1 MQFGVTILPDP
12 PCSRFVELVQAAE
25 ASGYHW
31 AYTYDSHILWQDGSA
46 FLAAAAARTESTRS
60 CCASSCSCSRL
71 IVSSALAWA
80 MPGLYLEA
88 TGPRS

>member
-25 ASGYHW
+25 ASGFHW

-46 FLAAAAARTESTRS
+46 FLAAAAAQTDRIGLGFCVTNLG
-60 CCASSCSCSRL
+60 ASHDRAGARQGAR
-71 IVSSALAWA
+71 VRGGDRAD
-80 MPGLYLEA
+80 P
-88 TGPRS
+88 